1 LIKFLNFHLA
11 NKLLS
16 CGLIKNN
23 RHSKLSLT
31 QYKQVQ
37 LTPYHTKYY
46 AHELLRR
53 CPSDSVDKLSSTLLD
68 AQVDLNP
75 HQIEAALFAFKSP
88 LSKGAILADEVGL
101 GKTIE
106 AGILL
111 SQKWAE
117 RKQRLLIICPSSL
130 RKQWSNE
137 LREKFFLPSII
148 LEAKS
153 FNKAIKA
160 GVDNPFEQHEKIVI
174 CSYHFA
180 RNKAAFVSS
189 IHWEL
194 VTIDEAH
201 RLRNVYKPSNKI
213 GKAIRT
219 ALSGC
224 NKVLLT
230 ATPLQNSLMELYGLV
245 SFIDEHAFGDLKSF
259 RQQFIRPEKT
269 QFEDLK
275 ERIEPI
281 CKRTLRKHVQ
291 EYIRYTSRI
300 PITIGFIPSDEE
312 QSLYDKVSEYLQ
324 REEMFALPVSQRH
337 LMTLILRKLLASS
350 SHAIAG
356 TLMGLVDKLEKV
368 VKRKRKLIE
377 EIKET
382 FEEEVES
389 IEDLEY
395 DWSDEEIEEEEVFSE
410 EEIQAVLKEI
420 EELSE
425 FRDLALSITHDAKGK
440 RLQNALEQGFQ
451 KLEELKAPKKALI
464 FTESVRTQ
472 RYLYRLLQEVGY
484 EDKVVL
490 FNGSNTDDKS
500 KEIYKAWKIDTTN
513 SSKLTGSLAVD
524 RRAAIVDYFKETA
537 EVMIATEAAAE
548 GINLQFCALVINYD
562 LPWNPQRIE
571 QRIGRCHRY
580 GQKHDV
586 VVVNFLNKRNA
597 ADQRVFELLD
607 EKFQLFN
614 GVFGAS
620 DEILGTNCRTNEEIQ
635 NSFDALQRE
644 MEDQI
649 NQRIKSTQQKLLE
662 HFDVEVIDK
671 LRTRLAD
678 SKESIQKY
686 EEWLWAISRHYLKD
700 AARFDEN
707 HYRFY
712 LKNSPF
718 PNEEYDEGPYAMG
731 RIISD
736 AHVYRVGH
744 PLAQQIIQ
752 ACQEEATPEI
762 ELTFDLSNTK
772 KNISALS
779 PYKKKQ
785 GILKV
790 EKLTVDS
797 FEITDHI
804 LFIGST
810 SDGTPLNSEDIKR
823 LFELPAKATPTVFT
837 NEDWN
842 VLKEREKYEKKR
854 LLDQLRERDN
864 RYFLEE
870 TDKLNKWADD
880 RIFAAENAIKE
891 TKTRIKELN
900 RQSKQVQTTQEQ
912 LSIQKK
918 LREFTRKQR
927 QQRQTIFDVE
937 DEIAEERD
945 QMIDKIEKRMMR
957 SVSPNTLFTIK
968 WQLI

>member
-1 LIKFLNFHLA
+1 M
-11 NKLLS
+11 
-16 CGLIKNN
+16 
-23 RHSKLSLT
+23 
-31 QYKQVQ
+31 Q
-37 LTPYHTKYY
+37 LTTYHAKYY

-53 CPSDSVDKLSSTLLD
+53 CPSDSVDKLSTTLLD

-117 RKQRLLIICPSSL
+117 KKQRLLIICPSSL

-230 ATPLQNSLMELYGLV
+230 ATPLQNSLLELYGLV

-259 RQQFIRPEKT
+259 RQQFIRPEET

-275 ERIEPI
+275 ERIKPI

-300 PITIGFIPSDEE
+300 PITIGFVPSDEE

-324 REEMFALPVSQRH
+324 REELFALPVSQRH

-368 VKRKRKLIE
+368 VKQKRKLIE

-395 DWSDEEIEEEEVFSE
+395 DWSDEEVEEEDVFSE
-410 EEIQAVLKEI
+410 EEIQAVIREI

-425 FRDLALSITHDAKGK
+425 FRDLALSITHDAKGN

-472 RYLYRLLQEVGY
+472 KYLYQLLQEVGY

-500 KEIYKAWKIDTTN
+500 KELYKVWKADAAN
-513 SSKLTGSLAVD
+513 VSKLTGSLAVD
-524 RRAAIVDYFKETA
+524 RRSAIVDYFKETA
-537 EVMIATEAAAE
+537 EIMIATEAAAE
-548 GINLQFCALVINYD
+548 GINLQFCSLVINYD

-620 DEILGTNCRTNEEIQ
+620 DEILGVIESGVDFESRIAEIYQNCRTNEEIQ
-635 NSFDALQRE
+635 NSFDALQRD

-649 NQRIKSTQQKLLE
+649 NHKIKTTQQKLLE
-662 HFDVEVIDK
+662 HFDVEVVDK

-686 EEWLWAISRHYLKD
+686 EKWLWHISRHYLKEFAD
-700 AARFDEN
+700 FEEDN
-707 HYRFY
+707 YRFR
-712 LKNSPF
+712 LKTNPF
-718 PNEEYDEGPYAMG
+718 PEEDDYDEGPYGMG

-744 PLAQQIIQ
+744 PLAQQIIKV
-752 ACQEEATPEI
+752 CQNEVTPEM
-762 ELTFDLSNTK
+762 ELTFDLTNTQ
-772 KNISALS
+772 KNITALL
-779 PYKKKQ
+779 PYLGKQ

-790 EKLTVDS
+790 MKLTVDS
-797 FEITDHI
+797 FETTDHI

-810 SDGTPLNSEDIKR
+810 SDGAALNSEDIKR
-823 LFELPAKATPTVFT
+823 LFELPASVATTLIT

-842 VLKEREKYEKKR
+842 VLKEREEHEKKR
-854 LLDQLRERDN
+854 LLHQLRERDN
-864 RYFLEE
+864 RYFLDE

-957 SVSPNTLFTIK
+957 SVSPNVLFTIK
-968 WQLI
+968 WKLI